1 MNWMRYRL
9 VYLVISA
16 SVILPGVLGLIKWG
30 LNLGVDFKGGAI
42 IEYRIDKDISTEET
56 TKVLEDEGLEITT
69 VQRTGNATYLFRTP
83 PLENEKKDE
92 LTKSLEGY
100 TGAGVEEL
108 RFENVGPSIGPD
120 LIKKTIYA
128 MLISALGILIWV
140 AIQFKSVK
148 FGTSAVLAM
157 LHDSLVLVGSF
168 ALFGHFFGAEI
179 DFLFVTALLTILSF
193 SVHDTIVVYDRVRES
208 QRKIGGDLKE
218 LANKA
223 TTETMV
229 RSFNNSMTIVY
240 MLLAMVLLGG
250 TTTRWFA
257 VALLIGTVS
266 GTYSSPFVAVPIL
279 VTWDEIEERIRTRRI
294 R

>member
-1 MNWMRYRL
+1 MSWMRYRWL
-9 VYLVISA
+9 YLVISA
-16 SVILPGVLGLIKWG
+16 SVILPGVFALIKWG

-42 IEYRIDKDISTEET
+42 IEYKIDKDISTEEV
-56 TKVLEDEGLEITT
+56 TKALEGEGFQITT
-69 VQRTGNATYLFRTP
+69 VQKTGSATYLFRTP
-83 PLENEKKDE
+83 PIESDEKDKI
-92 LTKSLEGY
+92 TASLEKFAG
-100 TGAGVEEL
+100 GGVEEL

-128 MLISALGILIWV
+128 MIISASGILLWV
-140 AIQFKSVK
+140 ALQFKSIK
-148 FGTSAVLAM
+148 FGASAVLAM
-157 LHDSLVLVGSF
+157 LHDSLVLIGSF
-168 ALFGHFFGAEI
+168 ALLGHFFGAEV

-208 QRKIGGDLKE
+208 QKKFGGALKE
-218 LANKA
+218 LANNA

-250 TTTRWFA
+250 TTTKWFA

-279 VTWDEIEERIRTRRI
+279 VTWDEVEKRIKSRRI
-294 R
+294 K